1 MPKKIMSTIDGA
13 PVVTNENAPIV
24 TESQMEKVES
34 EVKVVSETAPT
45 VEKVKKEVKVSESK
59 PMPESEKKEIAAVVE
74 KAEEEVKLPEIKP
87 LLEIKE
93 EVKTDATIEKTVM
106 KKVEATPVVEN
117 AKSRVEI
124 QVVKPVQT
132 QTQFQPQQQFQHFR
146 PQQQYQ
152 QNRPMPQR
160 PMQQAPRVQAPP
172 ENVVTEPIRGVLELT
187 SDGQG
192 FVRPKFIPTYKDAYL
207 GSMQIRRYGLRAGD
221 MVEGAAKAPK
231 EGEKYWAM
239 TRIDKIN
246 DMDMALALKRP
257 EFKDLVPIYAEK
269 QIKLETDPQILST
282 RILDLFC
289 PIGFGQRGMVVSPPK
304 AGKTTLLKEI
314 AAGVAI
320 NYPKAHLMAV
330 LVGERPEEVTD
341 MQRFIKGEVVA
352 SSFDQKPEEQTRA
365 AEIAM
370 ERAKRLVELGQ
381 DVVIVFDSIT
391 RLARAYN
398 LAIPT
403 SGRTLSGG
411 FDPAALYPSKR
422 FFGAARNIE
431 NGGSLTIIGTSLV
444 DTGSKMDDL
453 IFEEFKGTGNMEL
466 RLERKLAER
475 RIYPAFD
482 ILRSGT
488 RKEELL
494 LAPEVLAKIIAI
506 RRMFDTI
513 GDSDQAASMI
523 IEQMNKTKNNEE
535 FLAKV
540 GKK

>member
-1 MPKKIMSTIDGA
+1 MPKKKTD
-13 PVVTNENAPIV
+13 
-24 TESQMEKVES
+24 
-34 EVKVVSETAPT
+34 EVKVEPIKTEALVQ
-45 VEKVKKEVKVSESK
+45 VKEVKSEMK
-59 PMPESEKKEIAAVVE
+59 TKDNNNVTFVRPNAAPITTQVNSMNR
-74 KAEEEVKLPEIKP
+74 PNP
-87 LLEIKE
+87 
-93 EVKTDATIEKTVM
+93 
-106 KKVEATPVVEN
+106 TPVARPNITPPRPVIINTQNQNVELI
-117 AKSRVEI
+117 SGILEV
-124 QVVKPVQT
+124 
-132 QTQFQPQQQFQHFR
+132 
-146 PQQQYQ
+146 
-152 QNRPMPQR
+152 MPD
-160 PMQQAPRVQAPP
+160 
-172 ENVVTEPIRGVLELT
+172 N
-187 SDGQG
+187 QG
-192 FVRPKFIPTYKDAYL
+192 FVRPNFIPNGKDGFI

-221 MVEGAAKAPK
+221 FIVGAAKAPK
-231 EGEKYWAM
+231 DGEKYWVIV
-239 TRIDKIN
+239 RIDSVN
-246 DMDMALALKRP
+246 GGPLTAALNRP
-257 EFKDLVPIYAEK
+257 DFKDLVPVYPEK
-269 QIKLETDPQILST
+269 QMMLETDAGILST
-282 RILDLFC
+282 RIMDLFC
-289 PIGFGQRGMVVSPPK
+289 PVGFGQRGMVVSPPK

-422 FFGAARNIE
+422 FFGAARKIE
-431 NGGSLTIIGTSLV
+431 NGGSLTIIGTALV

-466 RLERKLAER
+466 RLERNLAER
-475 RIYPAFD
+475 RIFPAFD
-482 ILRSGT
+482 ILKSGT

-494 LAPEVLAKIIAI
+494 LDPTVMTKVISM
-506 RRMFDTI
+506 RRMFDAM
-513 GDSDQAASMI
+513 GDNNNATEMI
-523 IEQMNKTKNNEE
+523 IEQMNKTKNNDE
-535 FLAKV
+535 FMAKI